1 MSHDLVAAV
10 GAASFWAFVAVCVAA
25 GAAQAIF
32 RNREAQKTIRQAIDK
47 GQTLDA
53 ETLERLLRGNGPLG
67 APGAGAGPGPAPQT
81 RFGFIAG
88 GLIMLCIGIGLA
100 VMGWFI
106 SLDQPG
112 AFHPMLGV
120 GCLVGLIGV
129 ALLITSAFA
138 GKSNGADRG

>member
-10 GAASFWAFVAVCVAA
+10 GAAAFWAFVAVCVAA

-32 RNREAQKTIRQAIDK
+32 RNRETQKTIRQAIDK
-47 GQTLDA
+47 GQTLDP
-53 ETLERLLRGNGPLG
+53 ETLDRLLRGATPTS
-67 APGAGAGPGPAPQT
+67 APAAAPQT

-120 GCLVGLIGV
+120 GSLVGLIGV

-138 GKSNGADRG
+138 GRQNGTDRG

>member
-10 GAASFWAFVAVCVAA
+10 GAAAFWAFVAVCVAA

-32 RNREAQKTIRQAIDK
+32 RNRETQKTIRLAIEK
-47 GQTLDA
+47 GQTLDPA
-53 ETLERLLRGNGPLG
+53 TLERLLKGDVA
-67 APGAGAGPGPAPQT
+67 APPASGQT
-81 RFGFIAG
+81 RFGLITG
-88 GLIMLCIGIGLA
+88 GLVMLCIGVGLA

-120 GCLVGLIGV
+120 GSLVGLIGV
-129 ALLITSAFA
+129 ALLIASRFVVKA
-138 GKSNGADRG
+138 GAGDRG

>member
-10 GAASFWAFVAVCVAA
+10 GAAAFWAFVAICVAA

-32 RNREAQKTIRQAIDK
+32 RNRETQKTIRLAIEK
-47 GQTLDA
+47 GQTLDPA
-53 ETLERLLRGNGPLG
+53 TLERLLQGSSP
-67 APGAGAGPGPAPQT
+67 APAPAPQT
-81 RFGFIAG
+81 RFGLITG
-88 GLIMLCIGIGLA
+88 GLVMLCIGVGLA

-120 GCLVGLIGV
+120 GSLVGLIGV
-129 ALLITSAFA
+129 GLLIASRFA
-138 GKSNGADRG
+138 GRAAPTDRR